1 MSAAAKARILI
12 VDDDAAIRETLAE
25 HLAAE
30 GYETCVAESAEQA
43 LNRLHEFDPA
53 IVISDVRMGGM
64 TGIELTARV
73 RDARPET
80 HVVVITA
87 HEDMET
93 AVGAM
98 RAGAFDLLVKPL
110 DLGHI
115 ELLLERCLQDRAL
128 RRSARHYV
136 TEAAEPYT
144 LPRLVGRDPRMLA
157 IYKLI
162 GAVAPTRTPVLI
174 RGETGTGKEVIARA
188 IHYNSERAAEP
199 FVAINCTALPEGL
212 LESELFGHVRG
223 AFTGA
228 TQDRRGRFELAG
240 AGTLFLDEIGDTGT
254 AFQAK
259 LLRVLQ
265 EREFEPVGSERT
277 RRTEA
282 RVIAATHRPLEQCVR
297 DGTFREDLYFRLR
310 VIEIDV
316 PPLRQRRGDIPL
328 LARHLLARIAGEL
341 HRPLQLTPEVEAALV
356 AHDWPGNV
364 RELENALTRAAVLAR
379 GSAIALEN
387 LAPART
393 PPRGGSPPDAAAAG
407 ASAAGASV
415 AGASLAGASAA
426 GASVAGAS
434 VAGASVAGA
443 SVAGASVAGASLAGA
458 AAAGSALADVE
469 RRHIVAVLRGTG
481 GNKRHA
487 CRILRISRPRLDRLI
502 ARHGIVAAEYDA
514 RGIEA

>member
-1 MSAAAKARILI
+1 VSTAPRARVLI

-25 HLAAE
+25 HLATE
-30 GYETCVAESAEQA
+30 GYETCVAASAEQA

-64 TGIELTARV
+64 TGIELTAHV

-80 HVVVITA
+80 HVIVVTA

-115 ELLLERCLQDRAL
+115 ELLLERCVRDRAL
-128 RRSARHYV
+128 RRSALHYV

-144 LPRLVGRDPRMLA
+144 LPRLVGRDPRMLD

-162 GAVAPTRTPVLI
+162 GAVAPTRTPVLV

-188 IHYNSERAAEP
+188 IHYNSEHAAEP

-240 AGTLFLDEIGDTGT
+240 SGTLFLDEIGDTST

-282 RVIAATHRPLEQCVR
+282 RVVAATHRPLEECVR

-310 VIEIDV
+310 VIEIHV

-328 LARHLLARIAGEL
+328 LARHLLARIGGEL
-341 HRPLQLTPEVEAALV
+341 HRSLQLTPEVEAALA

-379 GSAIALEN
+379 GNAITLEHLDTGSATPR
-387 LAPART
+387 PAAT
-393 PPRGGSPPDAAAAG
+393 SAAADAG
-407 ASAAGASV
+407 MSG
-415 AGASLAGASAA
+415 GTG
-426 GASVAGAS
+426 
-434 VAGASVAGA
+434 
-443 SVAGASVAGASLAGA
+443 
-458 AAAGSALADVE
+458 ALADVE
-469 RRHIVAVLRGTG
+469 RRHVLAVLRGTG
-481 GNKRHA
+481 GNKRQA
-487 CRILRISRPRLDRLI
+487 CRVLRISRPRLDRLI
-502 ARHGIVAAEYDA
+502 ARHGIMASEYEA
-514 RGIEA
+514 PGIEA